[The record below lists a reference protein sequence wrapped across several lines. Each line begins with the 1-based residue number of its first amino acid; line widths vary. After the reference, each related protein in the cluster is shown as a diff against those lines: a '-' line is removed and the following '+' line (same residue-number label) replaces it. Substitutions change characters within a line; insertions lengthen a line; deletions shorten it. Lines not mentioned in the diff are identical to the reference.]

1 MNVKYLLLAAA
12 CLGSVTIQAKDS
24 IYKKRVDRPQQ
35 ERCKRR
41 L

>member
-24 IYKKRVDRPQQ
+24 IYKKGG
-35 ERCKRR
+35 
-41 L
+41 